1 MRVAAWLRAWG
12 LRIRRETRRQQDTKQ
27 RLFRAAPSGRVP
39 GRGVCSEVEPPRR
52 QGRQAEV
59 GGLRAAGVPGGE
71 PRRQQDT
78 KQRLF
83 RAAPSGRVPGRGV
96 CSEVEPPRRQGRQA
110 EVDGLRPAG
119 RVPVG
124 VCARRLNRQDA
135 KDAKQRWMGFAR
147 RGAVQTGHM
156 GDRSAKR
163 PTDNRPAGHTPDRR
177 SRAASLLR
185 GLPVFV
191 SPFCLASL
199 APWRLIP
206 RAHAPTGTRPDG
218 HTPRRAHAPT
228 GTRPTGTRPAAGH
241 TSDRRSPKQPL
252 LRGLPVFVSPPLLGV
267 LGALAVHA
275 RGTRPTA
282 HAAPETR
289 KRRHPRE
296 HRRHRGDVV

>member
-12 LRIRRETRRQQDTKQ
+12 LRIRRET
-27 RLFRAAPSGRVP
+27 
-39 GRGVCSEVEPPRR
+39 
-52 QGRQAEV
+52 
-59 GGLRAAGVPGGE
+59 
-71 PRRQQDT
+71 RRQQDT

-218 HTPRRAHAPT
+218 HTPRRAHARRAHARRAHAPPP
-228 GTRPTGTRPAAGH
+228 GTRPIGAARNNLCFVAFLSSCLPLCLACLAPWRFTLGAHVPPPTQPPKRENAGTLASTGVTAE
-241 TSDRRSPKQPL
+241 TSSRTSGADRLAHSPDRSGPSCCGSSGSCRSGRRS
-252 LRGLPVFVSPPLLGV
+252 RCHGCRSS
-267 LGALAVHA
+267 
-275 RGTRPTA
+275 
-282 HAAPETR
+282 
-289 KRRHPRE
+289 
-296 HRRHRGDVV
+296 